1 MRTAFCAFLVAAK
14 LFAQGSGIQDNSFL
28 IEEAYNQ
35 EQGVVQ
41 HILTHR
47 TDWLAH
53 GGGTMADMEFS
64 QEWPVW
70 GRTVQGSYTLPVKT
84 PFQGAD
90 LHVRYQVLKEAEQG
104 VAFAPRFSI
113 LLHYDSDLDLKNMLG
128 YQVNLP
134 FSKELDSKHMV
145 HANLGLT
152 FDPPPPGGTPYWQ
165 AGMWT
170 ANFGGSG
177 IYAFR
182 RNFHVLCE
190 GLVFTP
196 EDGRPDYVVSPG
208 VRYAVNMPGGAQWV
222 LGVGAPIQ
230 FRSQVDSYGLFLYLS
245 FEHSYLSK
253 LNSAPAKL
261 VYPHMQE

>member
-1 MRTAFCAFLVAAK
+1 MRTVFFTLLVAAN
-14 LFAQGSGIQDNSFL
+14 LFAQESGIQDNSFL

-47 TDWLAH
+47 TDWSANND
-53 GGGTMADMEFS
+53 GTTAEAEFT

-70 GRTVQGSYTLPVKT
+70 GQAIQGSFTLPIKT

-90 LHVRYQVLKEAEQG
+90 LHVRYQLLREAEQG
-104 VAFAPRFSI
+104 VAFAPRFSF
-113 LLHYDSDLDLKNMLG
+113 LLHYESDLDLKNMLG
-128 YQVNLP
+128 DQVNLP
-134 FSKELDSKHMV
+134 FSKELDGKHIV

-152 FDPPPPGGTPYWQ
+152 FDPPPPGGTPYCH
-165 AGMWT
+165 AGTWT
-170 ANFGGSG
+170 AHFGGSG
-177 IYAFR
+177 IYAVR

-196 EDGRPDYVVSPG
+196 ENSRPAYVVSPG

-222 LGVGAPIQ
+222 LGIGAPMQ
-230 FRSQVDSYGLFLYLS
+230 FRSQVDFYGLFLYLS
-245 FEHSYLSK
+245 FEHSFVGK
-253 LNSAPAKL
+253 LNPAPAKL
-261 VYPHMQE
+261 AHLQMQE